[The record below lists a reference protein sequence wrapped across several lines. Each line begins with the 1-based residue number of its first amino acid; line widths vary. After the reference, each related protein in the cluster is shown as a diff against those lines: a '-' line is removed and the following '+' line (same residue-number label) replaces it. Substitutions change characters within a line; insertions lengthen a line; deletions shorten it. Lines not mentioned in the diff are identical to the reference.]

1 MTTQGTLAELIK
13 SQRAEGLKGESW
25 DNYAVARY
33 TTEKELIE
41 RAGSLVDKYDMDDR
55 MRDALLTNCRQDVA
69 HAVANTTSILRSVRD
84 LKFLAWANLA
94 LVVFAL
100 IAILIR

>member
-1 MTTQGTLAELIK
+1 MSPQTLADMVK
-13 SQRAEGLKGESW
+13 SQRAVGLKGENW
-25 DNYAVARY
+25 ANYAVALY
-33 TTEKELIE
+33 TTEQEFVE
-41 RAGSLVDKYDMDDR
+41 RAGGLGDKYGMDDR

-69 HAVANTTSILRSVRD
+69 HALANTSSILRFIGN